1 MNLKAWIGSKKTKNA
16 LMGVVSILIVVG
28 MLLAASGGDSE
39 KFGALLQMVWP
50 YVLGML
56 SLLGITNLG
65 QSHVDAKIAEAVLT
79 NPGMKKK

>member
-16 LMGVVSILIVVG
+16 LMGVVSILIIIG

-65 QSHVDAKIAEAVLT
+65 QSHVDAKLAEK
-79 NPGMKKK
+79 GKK